1 MGISEEGPDG
11 KYKCIGLKLS
21 YDKVINKDEGR
32 VLLVNCVQYV
42 LDSFN
47 SHPEF
52 QQYMANVPFK
62 RENIG
67 VTIFIQPPKSWDVFH
82 PDIVVFSFF
91 NDTLWYKTN
100 SPDNPFG
107 YFSIEEESFK
117 EAKRIVESQKA
128 NGHKVF
134 E

>member
-1 MGISEEGPDG
+1 
-11 KYKCIGLKLS
+11 
-21 YDKVINKDEGR
+21 
-32 VLLVNCVQYV
+32 
-42 LDSFN
+42 
-47 SHPEF
+47 
-52 QQYMANVPFK
+52 MANVPFT
-62 RENIG
+62 RENIE

-107 YFSIEEESFK
+107 YFSIEEESFE
-117 EAKRIVESQKA
+117 EAMRIVASQQSKGY
-128 NGHKVF
+128 NDL